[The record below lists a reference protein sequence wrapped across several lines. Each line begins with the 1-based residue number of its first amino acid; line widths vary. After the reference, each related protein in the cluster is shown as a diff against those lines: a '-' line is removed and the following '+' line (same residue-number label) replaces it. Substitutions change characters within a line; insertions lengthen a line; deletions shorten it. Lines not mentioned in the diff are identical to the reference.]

1 MIKNLADPAAN
12 QNGGPDCMKKKMIA
26 WMLSM
31 MLLAGILPAAVLAE
45 GEDAVLPESEVSET
59 VAEAGED
66 AEAPQPDEAG
76 EPAEEKPAAPRFAG
90 ILKIALLG
98 DPEITEGSIVTLK
111 AQVLDAN
118 MGYSVTW
125 LTRAKGAA
133 DTDPWTQYAAGDAI
147 RFPATAA
154 AAALNY
160 RFCIEAEDGTVV
172 YSGVWSFV
180 LTAAEEEAEEAE
192 AADEPDAAEEAEA
205 PDEADAAEEA
215 VEPDEADAAEEAE
228 TPDEADAAEEAETSA
243 DEPAETVTS
252 ELPESAAG
260 EEAAEPAF
268 TAEAA
273 VGETIT
279 LTGAGSEEAF
289 DEVDVREAA
298 DGLSAIFTSLPE
310 GAEVTVLA
318 VEGDWAHVIVNGEEG
333 YIYAADI
340 AAYLPQPE
348 AEPAATAEAP
358 AVEKKVTIFS
368 SRRSVMRE
376 GETVVLTSRLE
387 GFEDCTEITY
397 QWYRDAGSGF
407 EPVEGATE
415 ATYSFQAD
423 RESLSW
429 DWQLAVTFN

>member
-1 MIKNLADPAAN
+1 MKN
-12 QNGGPDCMKKKMIA
+12 KMIA

-98 DPEITEGSIVTLK
+98 DPEITEGSTVTLK

-133 DTDPWTQYAAGDAI
+133 DTDPWKQYAAGDAI

-260 EEAAEPAF
+260 EEAAESAF

-279 LTGAGSEEAF
+279 LTGVGSEEAF